1 MKKETKKQINKHKQQ
16 NKKKG
21 PIWPFILLLL
31 VGLGLLAYPLST
43 QVYNVWLS
51 HQKIQSF
58 QKAAGKLSD
67 AEVKKRL
74 RLAKAYNASLLSP
87 GQQAGFSDPFNKK
100 EKQAGVA
107 AYAKMLELEEN
118 IGYID
123 LPKLHQELPIYAG
136 TSESVLQKGIGHL
149 AGSSLPV
156 GGKSTRVVL
165 TGHRGLPNSRL
176 FTDLPR
182 MKKGDVFYV
191 HNLGQT
197 LAYKVDQIKVI
208 KPTQVDQLKIV
219 KGKDLCTLMTCTP
232 YMINTHRLL
241 VTGHRIPYNPKAEAK
256 AKERSRNRLIWI
268 IIAILLPVLAIII
281 FIWHKKRKKK
291 QAKADKE
298 KEQE

>member
-1 MKKETKKQINKHKQQ
+1 MKKETKKQTNKHKQQ

-87 GQQAGFSDPFNKK
+87 GQQAGFSDPFSKK

-156 GGKSTRVVL
+156 GGKSTRAVL

-241 VTGHRIPYNPKAEAK
+241 VRGSRIAYKEADAK